1 MADAC
6 QLPGGWSMIAS
17 APSHSQF
24 ASVVG
29 GFIFTGI
36 VLLIEGGKPNRDSKA
51 RRVPALMLFLPA
63 LLSLLVSSFLFS
75 EVAGEQTCI
84 RAYAGGVLAAGLLGV
99 GAVGVFSGVSWLLD
113 VYGEQHH
120 DLITTS
126 KVVTFTAYG
135 VVIAL
140 LTVSGAD
147 FLDNA
152 FNGKIPSYALVSII
166 AYAPVILAILWL
178 IHRFFMPKDDA
189 AHWRSLRHAVYLP
202 IFAVVVTALVYGI
215 LASASPANWGSFYD
229 WKTFLEL
236 GISMVFPAI
245 AIVAYARAL
254 PPSLTVKE
262 HAGRAP
268 AAGGD
273 SQAES

>member
-36 VLLIEGGKPNRDSKA
+36 VLLIEGGKSNGNSTS

-99 GAVGVFSGVSWLLD
+99 GAVGVFSGVS
-113 VYGEQHH
+113 
-120 DLITTS
+120 
-126 KVVTFTAYG
+126 
-135 VVIAL
+135 
-140 LTVSGAD
+140 
-147 FLDNA
+147 
-152 FNGKIPSYALVSII
+152 
-166 AYAPVILAILWL
+166 
-178 IHRFFMPKDDA
+178 
-189 AHWRSLRHAVYLP
+189 
-202 IFAVVVTALVYGI
+202 
-215 LASASPANWGSFYD
+215 
-229 WKTFLEL
+229 
-236 GISMVFPAI
+236 
-245 AIVAYARAL
+245 
-254 PPSLTVKE
+254 
-262 HAGRAP
+262 
-268 AAGGD
+268 
-273 SQAES
+273 